1 MDQPRDA
8 DRIRQD
14 RSEALWGLGLL
25 GSVLVIVSLIA
36 LTYR

>member
-1 MDQPRDA
+1 MVERRDPR
-8 DRIRQD
+8 RIRQD

-25 GSVLVIVSLIA
+25 GSVLVVVSLIA